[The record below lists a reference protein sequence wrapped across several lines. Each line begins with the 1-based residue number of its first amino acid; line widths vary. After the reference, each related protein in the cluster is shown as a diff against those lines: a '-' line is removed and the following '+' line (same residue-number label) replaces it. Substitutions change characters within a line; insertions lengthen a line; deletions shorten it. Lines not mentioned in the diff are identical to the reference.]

1 MEEEE
6 VEEEND
12 DVPSL
17 LRKASD
23 ELLKYFE
30 EEEGKEKVKERPDRS
45 GSSSSF
51 LGEEDETTQSE
62 KCDQVKCLRRK
73 NSVYCRTFA
82 NSQCP
87 SKANANRGLGTR
99 SEHGY
104 TSPEK
109 SKIGGDVSVRLST
122 SSHSPR
128 RQLSQIESPSR
139 AAQSVLRRHKTQL
152 SSKYNNMIEHTRH
165 GGATKPSLVRQISSV
180 DSEVI
185 PLSTEKSSMATCL
198 QFIPNRSLPGVKN
211 VDGEIVDQT
220 SKTPPI
226 TNKKGIQFHCSALV
240 QNKIQLDR
248 RPLSPKKPSSR
259 PRELKRDISVHAL
272 KAAFCEDKKEAK
284 ESPVLVKRNLGAK
297 TIFGNMMGA
306 FQIRSD

>member
-1 MEEEE
+1 
-6 VEEEND
+6 
-12 DVPSL
+12 
-17 LRKASD
+17 
-23 ELLKYFE
+23 
-30 EEEGKEKVKERPDRS
+30 
-45 GSSSSF
+45 
-51 LGEEDETTQSE
+51 
-62 KCDQVKCLRRK
+62 
-73 NSVYCRTFA
+73 
-82 NSQCP
+82 
-87 SKANANRGLGTR
+87 
-99 SEHGY
+99 
-104 TSPEK
+104 
-109 SKIGGDVSVRLST
+109 
-122 SSHSPR
+122 
-128 RQLSQIESPSR
+128 
-139 AAQSVLRRHKTQL
+139 
-152 SSKYNNMIEHTRH
+152 
-165 GGATKPSLVRQISSV
+165 V